1 MKLHWLNG
9 GCVCVCFSTPVNL
22 EAFEIHRDISIQ
34 IWSYLS

>member
-9 GCVCVCFSTPVNL
+9 GGGGCFSTPVNL
-22 EAFEIHRDISIQ
+22 EAFEIHRDVSIQ